1 MNTESIRKSCFVI
14 NASARTILSL
24 REICYNKMGSSEFG
38 DNFIVYLVCV
48 FLLIDSNCFIP
59 GLADRRLDA
68 MSAIG
73 TGFAN
78 RSNNA

>member
-1 MNTESIRKSCFVI
+1 
-14 NASARTILSL
+14 
-24 REICYNKMGSSEFG
+24 MGSSEFG